1 MLPSTTDTTE
11 MRRMAPGLRRWI
23 WMPALAGML
32 ASCAAPKNELF
43 VVDHLPSGIAE
54 HYRET
59 FNEACFDIDTEGNVN
74 VVLRQEQPFP
84 DDPGRTLLQVVHV
97 RSFWKPI
104 PGVTVAHDRQIN
116 AVVRYAVYD
125 GRSGACFEGA
135 GSAFFRDTRDGRTLV
150 GELGLVCLSPK
161 ARLNEGRT
169 VFERAELSGRF
180 TALRDPR
187 RVTRWR
193 NELEGWFALDDRN
206 ALSLAAP

>member
-1 MLPSTTDTTE
+1 MQPSTTDITG
-11 MRRMAPGLRRWI
+11 RRVRAPALRRRI
-23 WMPALAGML
+23 LMSGLVVML

-43 VVDHLPSGIAE
+43 VVDHLPSGVAE
-54 HYRET
+54 RYRET
-59 FNEACFDIDTEGNVN
+59 FNEACFDVDAEGNVN
-74 VVLRQEQPFP
+74 VVLRQEQSFP
-84 DDPGRTLLQVVHV
+84 DDPSRRLLQVVHV

-135 GSAFFRDTRDGRTLV
+135 GSAFFRAKRDGRTLV

-161 ARLNEGRT
+161 AQLNEGRAI
-169 VFERAELSGRF
+169 FERAELSGTF

-193 NELEGWFALDDRN
+193 NELEGWFALDDRD